1 MAVHFHTSEIKTN
14 SWTSQAKKMRGTMPP
29 NSEVWEL
36 NKVLEKAGPIYDSG
50 RMIVEEGHL
59 ALEDENKFS
68 TRRHLTPYG
77 LEEVELRHV
86 G

>member
-1 MAVHFHTSEIKTN
+1 M
-14 SWTSQAKKMRGTMPP
+14 
-29 NSEVWEL
+29 
-36 NKVLEKAGPIYDSG
+36 LEKAGPIYDSG

-68 TRRHLTPYG
+68 TRRHLPPYG